1 MVFMPKNE
9 ERIFYTDT
17 MAAAKRFEEARKN
30 LLAQRKEEDIRNS
43 IPQGHGRGLDAD
55 TVDKYHAEDLL
66 KEIDD
71 RIARIPRRGHGGGGG
86 GPVYRQVLSV
96 GYFNV

>member
-1 MVFMPKNE
+1 MPDKKPE
-9 ERIFYTDT
+9 KLILYTDSL
-17 MAAAKRFEEARKN
+17 AISRRFEEVKAKK
-30 LLAQRKEEDIRNS
+30 LQQMKEDDIRKAIPRGHNS
-43 IPQGHGRGLDAD
+43 GLDAD
-55 TVDKYHAEDLL
+55 TVDEYHAEDLL